1 MRLLSMIR
9 LLLISIFSIFTLFS
23 QEIDA
28 SLPNNNDKLDDEIQ
42 ITDSL
47 KVDSLLALP
56 SKELITP
63 INTNNNEQ
71 LSGSSDSLNTI
82 KALPT
87 VRSSGNKS
95 IERLESGEPFFEIK
109 SSIDVLRQQVDSL
122 KKIISVYE
130 EGKGAM
136 PNINEELLNLIKIP
150 QLRHRIELQN
160 GTVVNGEIIEEDDLG
175 IIVQTSIGQ
184 LAIEKDKIIDIGEDL
199 PPSAKVELLDEPFVD
214 IYTDREEIVGT
225 LKNIGTKRADFVRVI
240 ANLWSPTTQL
250 LYQDSVFVSG
260 QNTKYYTGI
269 KSNTSLESGSIAEF
283 KITVPIDS
291 KDKVS
296 YRTYEVRWES
306 YK

>member
-1 MRLLSMIR
+1 MIKFSF
-9 LLLISIFSIFTLFS
+9 ISAFSILTVFS
-23 QEIDA
+23 QETES
-28 SLPNNNDKLDDEIQ
+28 SLINNNDTLNVAIQ
-42 ITDSL
+42 KTDSL
-47 KVDSLLALP
+47 EVDTTEASLNDVMN
-56 SKELITP
+56 SID
-63 INTNNNEQ
+63 INTNEQ
-71 LSGSSDSLNTI
+71 VNDKADTLNTA
-82 KALPT
+82 KPLPI
-87 VRSSGNKS
+87 VRDPGKKT
-95 IERLESGEPFFEIK
+95 IERLESGEQFFEIK

-136 PNINEELLNLIKIP
+136 PNINEELLDLIKIP

-199 PPSAKVELLDEPFVD
+199 PPLAKVEIINEPFVD
-214 IYTDREEIVGT
+214 IYTDREEITGT
-225 LKNIGTKRADFVRVI
+225 LKNIGTKRADFVRII
-240 ANLWSPTTQL
+240 ANLWSPTTEL

-269 KSNTSLESGSIAEF
+269 KSITSLDPGSITEF
-283 KITVPIDS
+283 KITIPVDS
-291 KDKVS
+291 EDEVS

>member
-1 MRLLSMIR
+1 MIKFSF
-9 LLLISIFSIFTLFS
+9 ISAFSILTVFS
-23 QEIDA
+23 QETES
-28 SLPNNNDKLDDEIQ
+28 SLINNNDTLNVAIQ
-42 ITDSL
+42 KTDSL
-47 KVDSLLALP
+47 EVDTTEASLNDVMN
-56 SKELITP
+56 SIDIST
-63 INTNNNEQ
+63 NEQ
-71 LSGSSDSLNTI
+71 VNDKADTLNTA
-82 KALPT
+82 KPLPI
-87 VRSSGNKS
+87 VRDPDKKT
-95 IERLESGEPFFEIK
+95 IEKLESGEQFFEIK

-136 PNINEELLNLIKIP
+136 PNINEELLDLIKIP

-199 PPSAKVELLDEPFVD
+199 PPLAKVEIINEPFVD
-214 IYTDREEIVGT
+214 IYTDREEITGA

-260 QNTKYYTGI
+260 HNTKYYTGI
-269 KSNTSLESGSIAEF
+269 KSITSLDPGSITEF
-283 KITVPIDS
+283 KMTIPVDS
-291 KDKVS
+291 EDEVS

>member
-1 MRLLSMIR
+1 MIR

-28 SLPNNNDKLDDEIQ
+28 SLPNNSDKLDDEIQ

-56 SKELITP
+56 SKELIAP

>member
-1 MRLLSMIR
+1 MIR
-9 LLLISIFSIFTLFS
+9 FSFISMLLISIVFS
-23 QEIDA
+23 QDVDT
-28 SLPNNNDKLDDEIQ
+28 SLTNSDDTLNVSIQ
-42 ITDSL
+42 SADSSI
-47 KVDSLLALP
+47 VDTIALP
-56 SKELITP
+56 LNNAATTLETGSNKEMSE
-63 INTNNNEQ
+63 NN
-71 LSGSSDSLNTI
+71 DSLNTTKSLPIVRNVDI
-82 KALPT
+82 K
-87 VRSSGNKS
+87 N
-95 IERLESGEPFFEIK
+95 IEKLESGEPFFEIK
-109 SSIDVLRQQVDSL
+109 SSIDFLRQQVDSL

-136 PNINEELLNLIKIP
+136 PNINEELLELIKIP

-199 PPSAKVELLDEPFVD
+199 PPSAKVELLNEPFVD
-214 IYTDREEIVGT
+214 IYTDREEIIGS

-240 ANLWSPTTQL
+240 AKLWSPTTQL

-269 KSNTSLESGSIAEF
+269 KSVTSLDPGSISEF
-283 KITVPIDS
+283 KITIPIDS

-296 YRTYEVRWES
+296 YRTYEVKWES

>member
-1 MRLLSMIR
+1 MIKFSF
-9 LLLISIFSIFTLFS
+9 ISAFSILTVFS
-23 QEIDA
+23 QETES
-28 SLPNNNDKLDDEIQ
+28 SLINNNDTLNVAIQ
-42 ITDSL
+42 KTDSL
-47 KVDSLLALP
+47 EVDTTEASLNDVMN
-56 SKELITP
+56 SID
-63 INTNNNEQ
+63 INTNEQ
-71 LSGSSDSLNTI
+71 LNDKADTLNTA
-82 KALPT
+82 KPLPI
-87 VRSSGNKS
+87 VRDPGKKT
-95 IERLESGEPFFEIK
+95 IERLESGEQFFEIK

-136 PNINEELLNLIKIP
+136 PNINEELLDLIKIP

-199 PPSAKVELLDEPFVD
+199 PPLAKVEIINEPFVD
-214 IYTDREEIVGT
+214 IYTDREEITGT
-225 LKNIGTKRADFVRVI
+225 LKNIGTKRADFVRII
-240 ANLWSPTTQL
+240 ANLWSPTTEL

-269 KSNTSLESGSIAEF
+269 KSITSLDPGSITEF
-283 KITVPIDS
+283 KITIPVDS
-291 KDKVS
+291 EDEVS

>member
-1 MRLLSMIR
+1 MIR

-56 SKELITP
+56 SKELIAP
-63 INTNNNEQ
+63 IDTNNNEQ

>member
-1 MRLLSMIR
+1 MIR
-9 LLLISIFSIFTLFS
+9 FTLISILLLGAKYS
-23 QEIDA
+23 QEVD
-28 SLPNNNDKLDDEIQ
+28 SLVVNNVDSSSVSIQ
-42 ITDSL
+42 VADSL
-47 KVDSLLALP
+47 KTDISIFPL
-56 SKELITP
+56 
-63 INTNNNEQ
+63 
-71 LSGSSDSLNTI
+71 SDSTSIDSTATSETI
-82 KALPT
+82 VEDNSTLDSEQPLPII
-87 VRSSGNKS
+87 RDPGNK
-95 IERLESGEPFFEIK
+95 IVERLENDEPFFEIK

-136 PNINEELLNLIKIP
+136 PNINEELLDLIKIP

-175 IIVQTSIGQ
+175 VIVQTSIGQ
-184 LAIEKDKIIDIGEDL
+184 LAIEKDKIVDIGEDL
-199 PPSAKVELLDEPFVD
+199 PPTAKVELINEPFVD
-214 IYTDREEIVGT
+214 IYTDREEIVGS
-225 LKNIGTKRADFVRVI
+225 LKNIGTKRADFVRII

-269 KSNTSLESGSIAEF
+269 KSVTSLEPGSISEF
-283 KITVPIDS
+283 KITIPLDS
-291 KDKVS
+291 KSEVS

>member
-1 MRLLSMIR
+1 MIKFSF
-9 LLLISIFSIFTLFS
+9 ISAFSIFTVFS
-23 QEIDA
+23 QETES
-28 SLPNNNDKLDDEIQ
+28 SLINNNDTLNVAIQ
-42 ITDSL
+42 KTDSL
-47 KVDSLLALP
+47 EVDTTEASLNDVMN
-56 SKELITP
+56 SIE
-63 INTNNNEQ
+63 INTNEQ
-71 LSGSSDSLNTI
+71 VNDKADTLNTA
-82 KALPT
+82 KPLPI
-87 VRSSGNKS
+87 VRDPGKKT
-95 IERLESGEPFFEIK
+95 IERLESGEQFFEIK

-136 PNINEELLNLIKIP
+136 PNINEELLDLIKIP

-184 LAIEKDKIIDIGEDL
+184 LAIEKDKIIDIDEDL
-199 PPSAKVELLDEPFVD
+199 PPLAKVEIINEPFVD
-214 IYTDREEIVGT
+214 IYTDREEITGT
-225 LKNIGTKRADFVRVI
+225 LKNIGTKRADFVRII
-240 ANLWSPTTQL
+240 ANLWSPTTEL

-269 KSNTSLESGSIAEF
+269 KSITSLDPGSITEF
-283 KITVPIDS
+283 KMTIPVDS
-291 KDKVS
+291 EDEVS

>member
-1 MRLLSMIR
+1 MIKFSF
-9 LLLISIFSIFTLFS
+9 ISAFSILTVFS
-23 QEIDA
+23 QETES
-28 SLPNNNDKLDDEIQ
+28 SLINNNDTLNVAIQ
-42 ITDSL
+42 KTDSL
-47 KVDSLLALP
+47 EADTTEASLNDVMN
-56 SKELITP
+56 SID
-63 INTNNNEQ
+63 INTNEQ
-71 LSGSSDSLNTI
+71 VNDKADTLNTA
-82 KALPT
+82 KPLPI
-87 VRSSGNKS
+87 VRDPDKKT
-95 IERLESGEPFFEIK
+95 IEKLESGEQFFEIK

-136 PNINEELLNLIKIP
+136 PNINEELLDLIKIP

-199 PPSAKVELLDEPFVD
+199 PPLAKVEIINEPFVD
-214 IYTDREEIVGT
+214 IYTDREEITGA

-269 KSNTSLESGSIAEF
+269 KSITSLDPGSITEF
-283 KITVPIDS
+283 KMTIPVDS
-291 KDKVS
+291 EDEVS

>member
-1 MRLLSMIR
+1 MIKFSF
-9 LLLISIFSIFTLFS
+9 ISAFSIFTVFS
-23 QEIDA
+23 QETES
-28 SLPNNNDKLDDEIQ
+28 SLINNNDTLNVAIQ
-42 ITDSL
+42 KTDSL
-47 KVDSLLALP
+47 EVDTTEASLNDVMN
-56 SKELITP
+56 SIE
-63 INTNNNEQ
+63 INTNEQ
-71 LSGSSDSLNTI
+71 VNDKADTLNTA
-82 KALPT
+82 KPLPI
-87 VRSSGNKS
+87 VRDPGKKT
-95 IERLESGEPFFEIK
+95 IERLESGEQFFEIK

-136 PNINEELLNLIKIP
+136 PNINEELLDLIKIP

-199 PPSAKVELLDEPFVD
+199 PPLAKVEIINEPFVD
-214 IYTDREEIVGT
+214 IYTDREEITGT
-225 LKNIGTKRADFVRVI
+225 LKNIGTKRADFVRII
-240 ANLWSPTTQL
+240 ANLWSPTTEL

-269 KSNTSLESGSIAEF
+269 KSITSLDPGSITEF
-283 KITVPIDS
+283 KMTIPIDS
-291 KDKVS
+291 EDEVS